1 MVMLASI
8 KEFFRVISE
17 LRYIIPMMRYKW
29 PELDSNSSLSH
40 SFQDTVQKYGKKD
53 FLYFED
59 EVWTYTQTNEAAN
72 ILATK
77 LLNEGVEHGD
87 RIVLFM
93 ENRPNFVVSLL
104 AINKLGA
111 IGVLINTS
119 LTGAPLVHCINT
131 SDSKKCI
138 FGDELSDSLEG
149 VLNEINITKSSDLL
163 WVEDTN
169 PNNCPEW
176 ASNIKENLD
185 ESKSKDLDETNKVIA
200 GDTAFY
206 IFTSGT
212 TGVPK
217 AALFPNVKVV
227 AGSTNIT
234 MAGYRLTSEDCMYN
248 CLPLYHSTGLILGL
262 SACIQVGAST
272 FIKRK
277 FSASSFWGEAQKF
290 NTTAFVYVGEL
301 CRYLSFQ
308 EPCEEEKDNPI
319 SKMVGNGLRPD
330 LWDTFRNRF
339 NVERICEI
347 YGASEANGMFMNLLN
362 KDQTIGMTNIDIK
375 LFAYDVAEDKLI
387 VDENG
392 KYIEVNDHSPGLA
405 LMRIGPNAIYNG
417 YTDAQASEK
426 KIIRDVVEDGD
437 RWFDTGDLLKTMDVG
452 FALGRQH
459 YQFVDR
465 VGDTFRWKSE
475 NVSTNEVG
483 EILNSFE
490 QVNMANVYGVQVAHS
505 EGRAGMVA
513 FNCDPDTFDWHAFSS
528 FVDEKLPAYARPVFI
543 RVIEELETTGTF
555 KLKKGELRDEAYH
568 LDKVNDDLIFV
579 REPKSDCYTRLSNE
593 NYEKI
598 NNGTIS
604 F

>member
-1 MVMLASI
+1 MLASI

-17 LRYIIPMMRYKW
+17 LRYIIPVVRYKW
-29 PELDSNSSLSH
+29 PALDSNASLAH
-40 SFQDTVQKYGKKD
+40 SFEETVEEYGEKD
-53 FLYFED
+53 FLYFEN
-59 EVWTYTQTNEAAN
+59 EVWTYSKTNEAAN
-72 ILATK
+72 ILANK
-77 LLNEGVEHGD
+77 LANEGIEHGD
-87 RIVLFM
+87 RVVLFM
-93 ENRPNFVVSLL
+93 ENRPNFVISLL

-119 LTGAPLVHCINT
+119 LTGKPLIHCINT

-138 FGDELSDSLEG
+138 FGDELSESLEG
-149 VLNEINITKSSDLL
+149 VLSEINITKSSDLL
-163 WVEDTN
+163 WVEDTV

-176 ASNIKENLD
+176 ASNITENLD
-185 ESKSKDLDETNKVIA
+185 HSQSGNLEETNQVVA

-217 AALFPNVKVV
+217 AALFTNVKVV

-262 SACIQVGAST
+262 CASIKVGAST

-277 FSASSFWGEAQKF
+277 FSASSFWPEAQKF

-308 EPCEEEKDNPI
+308 EPCAEEVNNPI

-347 YGASEANGMFMNLLN
+347 YGASEANAMFMNLLN
-362 KDQTIGMTNIDIK
+362 KDQTIGMTNVDVK
-375 LFAYDVAEDKLI
+375 LFEYDIAEDKLK

-392 KYIEVNDHSPGLA
+392 KYIEVKDDSPGLA
-405 LMRIGPNAIYNG
+405 LIKIGPNAIYNG

-426 KIIRDVVEDGD
+426 KVKRDVEEDGD
-437 RWFDTGDLLKTMDVG
+437 RWFDTGDLLKKMDVG

-490 QVNMANVYGVQVAHS
+490 QVNMANVYGVKVPHS

-513 FNCDPDTFDWHAFSS
+513 FNCDPGTFDWNAFSS
-528 FVDEKLPAYARPVFI
+528 FVDEKLPFYARPVFVRI
-543 RVIEELETTGTF
+543 IEELETTGTF
-555 KLKKGELRDEAYH
+555 KLKKGDLREEAYH
-568 LDKVNDDLIFV
+568 LDKVNEDLVFF
-579 REPKSDCYTRLSNE
+579 REPKSECYTRLTNE
-593 NYEKI
+593 NYEQI

>member
-1 MVMLASI
+1 M
-8 KEFFRVISE
+8 
-17 LRYIIPMMRYKW
+17 
-29 PELDSNSSLSH
+29 DSNSSLAH
-40 SFQDTVQKYGKKD
+40 SFQETVLKHAEED

-59 EVWTYTQTNEAAN
+59 EVWTYAQTNEAAN
-72 ILATK
+72 ILANK
-77 LLNEGVEHGD
+77 LSNEGIKHGD
-87 RIVLFM
+87 KVVLFM
-93 ENRPNFVVSLL
+93 ENRPNFVISLL

-111 IGVLINTS
+111 IGALINTS
-119 LTGAPLVHCINT
+119 LTGKPLVHCINT

-138 FGDELSDSLEG
+138 FGEELSNSLED
-149 VLNEINITKSSDLL
+149 VLSEINITKSSDLL
-163 WVEDTN
+163 WVEDNN

-185 ESKSKDLDETNKVIA
+185 QSKSLNLEETNNVVA

-206 IFTSGT
+206 IYTSGT

-234 MAGYRLTSEDCMYN
+234 IAGYRLTSDDCMYN

-262 SACIQVGAST
+262 CACIQVGAST

-277 FSASSFWGEAQKF
+277 FSASSFWYEVQKF

-308 EPCEEEKDNPI
+308 EPCDEEVNNPI

-362 KDQTIGMTNIDIK
+362 KDQTIGMTNTDIK
-375 LFAYDVAEDKLI
+375 LFAYDVAEDKLK

-392 KYIEVNDHSPGLA
+392 KYIEIKDHSPGLA
-405 LMRIGPNAIYNG
+405 LMKIGPNAIYNG

-475 NVSTNEVG
+475 NVSTNEVA
-483 EILNSFE
+483 EILNAYD
-490 QVNMANVYGVQVAHS
+490 QVNMANVYGVKVPKS

-513 FNCDPDTFDWHAFSS
+513 FNCALDDFNWDDFSS
-528 FVDEKLPAYARPVFI
+528 FVSNKLPTYAQPIFVRI
-543 RVIEELETTGTF
+543 IEELETTGTF
-555 KLKKGELRDEAYH
+555 KLKKNDLREEAYH
-568 LDKVNDDLIFV
+568 LDKVKGNQIFIKK
-579 REPKSDCYTRLSNE
+579 PGQNSYTPLDRDY
-593 NYEKI
+593 YEI
-598 NNGTIS
+598 IESGEAG

>member
-1 MVMLASI
+1 MLASI

-17 LRYIIPMMRYKW
+17 LKYIIPMVRYKW
-29 PELDSNSSLSH
+29 PELDSNASLSH
-40 SFQDTVQKYGKKD
+40 SFQDTVQEYGKKD

-59 EVWTYTQTNEAAN
+59 EVWTYTQTNKAAN
-72 ILATK
+72 ILANK
-77 LLNEGVEHGD
+77 LSNEGIEHGD
-87 RIVLFM
+87 RVVLFM
-93 ENRPNFVVSLL
+93 ENRPNFVISLL

-138 FGDELSDSLEG
+138 FGDELSNSLEG
-149 VLNEINITKSSDLL
+149 VLDEINITNSSDLL

-169 PNNCPEW
+169 SDNCPGW
-176 ASNIKENLD
+176 ASNIKDGLDQSKSSNLD
-185 ESKSKDLDETNKVIA
+185 QTNKVVA

-217 AALFPNVKVV
+217 AALFPNVKII
-227 AGSTNIT
+227 AGSKNIT
-234 MAGYRLTSEDCMYN
+234 MAGYRLTSDDCMYN

-262 SACIQVGAST
+262 CACIQVGAST

-277 FSASSFWGEAQKF
+277 FSASSFWSEVQKF
-290 NTTAFVYVGEL
+290 NTSAFVYVGEL

-308 EPCEEEKDNPI
+308 DPCDEEINNPI

-339 NVERICEI
+339 DVERICEI

-362 KDQTIGMTNIDIK
+362 KDQTIGMTNLDIK
-375 LFAYDVAEDKLI
+375 LFAYDVAEDKLK
-387 VDENG
+387 VDSNG
-392 KYIEVNDHSPGLA
+392 KYIEIQDHSPGLA
-405 LMRIGPNAIYNG
+405 LMKIGPNAIYNG

-426 KIIRDVVEDGD
+426 KILRDVIEDGD
-437 RWFDTGDLLKTMDVG
+437 QWFNTGDLLKTMDVG
-452 FALGRQH
+452 FALGRIH

-490 QVNMANVYGVQVAHS
+490 QVNMANVYGVQVPHS

-513 FNCDPDTFDWHAFSS
+513 FNSDLNSFDWNAFSS
-528 FVDEKLPAYARPVFI
+528 FVDEKLPAYARPVFVRI
-543 RVIEELETTGTF
+543 IQELETTGTF

-568 LDKVNDDLIFV
+568 LEKVNGDAVFV
-579 REPKSDCYTRLSNE
+579 REPKSECYTRLTNE
-593 NYEKI
+593 TYEKI
-598 NNGTIS
+598 NDGSIS

>member
-1 MVMLASI
+1 MLASI

-29 PELDSNSSLSH
+29 PELDSNASLSH
-40 SFQDTVQKYGKKD
+40 SFQDTVQKYAEKD

-59 EVWTYTQTNEAAN
+59 EVWTYTQTNKAAN
-72 ILATK
+72 ILASK
-77 LLNEGVEHGD
+77 LVNEGIEHGD
-87 RIVLFM
+87 RVVLFM

-138 FGDELSDSLEG
+138 FGDELSNSLEG
-149 VLNEINITKSSDLL
+149 VLDEINITQSSDLL

-169 PNNCPEW
+169 SNNCPEW
-176 ASNIKENLD
+176 ASNIKDGLD
-185 ESKSKDLDETNKVIA
+185 QSKSSNLDETNKVVA

-277 FSASSFWGEAQKF
+277 FSASSFWRETQKF

-308 EPCEEEKDNPI
+308 DPCEEEKDNPI

-362 KDQTIGMTNIDIK
+362 KDQTIGMTNTDIK
-375 LFAYDVAEDKLI
+375 LFEYDVGEDKLI
-387 VDENG
+387 IDENG
-392 KYIEVNDHSPGLA
+392 KYIEVKDHSPGLA

-426 KIIRDVVEDGD
+426 KIIRDVIEDGD

-490 QVNMANVYGVQVAHS
+490 QVNMANVYGVKVAHS

-513 FNCDPDTFDWHAFSS
+513 FNCNPNKFDWSAFSS
-528 FVDEKLPAYARPVFI
+528 FVDEKLPAYARPVFVRI
-543 RVIEELETTGTF
+543 IEELETTGTF
-555 KLKKGELRDEAYH
+555 KLKKGDLRDEAYH
-568 LDKVNDDLIFV
+568 LDKVNDDLVFV
-579 REPKSDCYTRLSNE
+579 REPKSDCYTRLTIE
-593 NYEKI
+593 NYQKI
-598 NNGTIS
+598 NDGTIS